1 MIAVK
6 VSLVRRMTALVTVF
20 LSVRPSEEVDRD
32 YQIIH

>member
-6 VSLVRRMTALVTVF
+6 VSVIRRMVALTTVF
-20 LSVRPSEEVDRD
+20 LSVRPSSETDRD